1 MDVNVLIFG
10 HLTDITG
17 AGQLAVENVADT
29 DGVQAEL
36 KRRFPALADAGYAV
50 ALDKK
55 IISGNMAVTNNSTVA
70 LLPPFSGG

>member
-1 MDVNVLIFG
+1 MDVHILIFG

-17 AGQLAVENVADT
+17 TSQLSIENVADT

-36 KRRFPALADAGYAV
+36 KRRFPALADASYAV

-55 IISGNMAVTNNSTVA
+55 IVSENTGVTNNSTVA

>member
-1 MDVNVLIFG
+1 MSVNILIFG

-17 AGQLAVENVADT
+17 TGQLSIENVADT

-36 KRRFPALADAGYAV
+36 KRRFPALAGVSYAM

-55 IISGNMAVTNNSTVA
+55 IVSENTGVTHNSTVA